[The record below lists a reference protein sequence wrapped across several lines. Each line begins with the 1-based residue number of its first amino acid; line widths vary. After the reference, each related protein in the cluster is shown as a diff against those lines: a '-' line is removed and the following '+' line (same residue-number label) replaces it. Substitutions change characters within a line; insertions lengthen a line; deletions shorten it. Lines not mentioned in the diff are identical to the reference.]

1 MAHHASAIR
10 QHRRSVRHQAINKRN
25 KSAVRSEVKKIRELI
40 EAKDKEAAKK
50 ALPGVY
56 AEVDRT
62 VKKGTIHKNK
72 GSRTKSRLARQIEAI
87 KSAPEK

>member
-10 QHRRSVRHQAINKRN
+10 QHRRSIRHQAINKAN

-40 EAKDKEAAKK
+40 DGKDKEAAKK

-56 AEVDRT
+56 AAIDQT
-62 VKKGTIHKNK
+62 VKKGTIHPNK
-72 GSRTKSRLARQIEAI
+72 GARTKSRLTRQIEAI
-87 KSAPEK
+87 NAAPEK

>member
-40 EAKDKEAAKK
+40 AGKDKEAAKK
-50 ALPGVY
+50 ALPEVY
-56 AEVDRT
+56 AAIDRT
-62 VKKGTIHKNK
+62 VKKRTIHKNK
-72 GSRTKSRLARQIEAI
+72 GARTKSRLARQIEAI
-87 KSAPEK
+87 KTAPGK

>member
-25 KSAVRSEVKKIRELI
+25 KSGVRTEVKKVRELI
-40 EAKDKEAAKK
+40 AAKDKEAAKK
-50 ALPGVY
+50 ALPELY
-56 AEVDRT
+56 AAIDRT

-72 GSRTKSRLARQIEAI
+72 GARAKSRLTRQIEAI
-87 KSAPEK
+87 NAAPKK